1 MWPLVITLGE
11 AGDHGIVQK
20 RGTLGDVSGDD
31 MGCYRPV
38 LVPDGFVAAR
48 TAGTREC
55 RETGEM
61 QTGPD
66 FSLPE
71 LHDLGT
77 PISISDF

>member
-1 MWPLVITLGE
+1 M
-11 AGDHGIVQK
+11 
-20 RGTLGDVSGDD
+20 
-31 MGCYRPV
+31 CCRPV
-38 LVPDGFVAAR
+38 QVPDGFVAAR
-48 TAGTREC
+48 TAGAREC
-55 RETGEM
+55 RETAEM